1 MQQQQFF
8 CLFVPLRRYVECG
21 QLEKL
26 GAAAVDQLQDVCTL
40 TLARSYADGVQPFPW
55 NPTWLEKA
63 APKPAVVTT
72 APNDALAYAAAA
84 SAPAVAPVV
93 AATAVG
99 NGSSSSNGNGGGED
113 GMPPKHTRTV
123 WDKVQSTSG
132 RFTAEQ
138 ADALAAAE
146 AAWKIEL
153 NRDAILEDIVRK
165 SGLARPTADAYGATY
180 QSFNGNKPKISPAVI
195 EAVDLQLR
203 RVCMLLLTGRPG
215 PQAMSPEAAAV
226 GSAALAF
233 FRNRASA
240 PRDVSAAAAEKL
252 RAACDEALRTIY
264 SA

>member
-1 MQQQQFF
+1 V
-8 CLFVPLRRYVECG
+8 L
-21 QLEKL
+21 
-26 GAAAVDQLQDVCTL
+26 
-40 TLARSYADGVQPFPW
+40 
-55 NPTWLEKA
+55 
-63 APKPAVVTT
+63 
-72 APNDALAYAAAA
+72 
-84 SAPAVAPVV
+84 
-93 AATAVG
+93 AATSVNG
-99 NGSSSSNGNGGGED
+99 GSQGGSSDESSEN

-123 WDKVQSTSG
+123 WDNVQNGSG
-132 RFTAEQ
+132 RFTANE

-215 PQAMSPEAAAV
+215 PQALSREAAAV

-240 PRDVSAAAAEKL
+240 PRDVSAAAADKL

-264 SA
+264 NAW